1 MKIVL
6 IGPPGSGKGS
16 QAKLIQKAFNIPH
29 ISTGNI
35 FRVMMHEDTPLGRE
49 IYKYMS
55 QALLVPDN
63 LVIEVMQE
71 YLKRDELRK
80 DLLLDGFPRTLEQAI
95 ELDKIIDIDFAV
107 LLDTDLDVVKE
118 RVLTRRICSNCGEV
132 YNTVTYDKTYCNVC
146 DAELKAR
153 KDDKEDI
160 IKLRFSEYETLTKP
174 VIEYYEK
181 QGKLK
186 HINGDQPIKVIFET
200 IKKMISSGL

>member
-16 QAKLIQKAFNIPH
+16 QAKLIQKTFNIPH

-35 FRVMMHEDTPLGRE
+35 FRVMMHEDTSLGRE

-55 QALLVPDN
+55 QALLVPDE

-71 YLKRDELRK
+71 YLKRDELLEN
-80 DLLLDGFPRTLEQAI
+80 LLLDGFPRTLDQAI

-107 LLDTDLDVVKE
+107 LLDTDLDVVKK

-132 YNTVTYDKTYCNVC
+132 YNTVSYDKDHCYVC
-146 DAELKAR
+146 GSELKTR
-153 KDDKEDI
+153 KDDKEEI
-160 IKLRFSEYETLTKP
+160 IKMRFSEYEQLTKP
-174 VIEYYEK
+174 VIDYYEK

-186 HINGDQPIKVIFET
+186 HINGDQPINVIFET
-200 IKKMISSGL
+200 IKKIILSGL